1 MFMCRT
7 GIALVGL
14 GLAFATT
21 TYGRIQSQQYDIG
34 RVPTAEEIAAY
45 DISIA
50 PDGEGLPPGGGTAD
64 QGQGIYAVRCAE
76 CHGATGREGPND
88 ILVGGQGT
96 LASDQPLRTV
106 GSYWPYATT
115 LWDYINRA
123 MPFETP
129 GTLSADDV
137 YSTVAYILFLNGLVE
152 ESQRLDAETLPQV
165 QMPNRDGFVLDD
177 RPDVG
182 PTTVHPVVAPP
193 VSPPRNEQ

>member
-7 GIALVGL
+7 GIAVVGL
-14 GLAFATT
+14 GLALTSA
-21 TYGRIQSQQYDIG
+21 TYGHTQSQRYDIG
-34 RVPTAEEIAAY
+34 RTPTAEEIAAY
-45 DISIA
+45 DISVA
-50 PDGEGLPPGGGTAD
+50 PDGEGLPPGGGTAN
-64 QGQGIYAVRCAE
+64 QGQSIYAVRCAE

-152 ESQRLDAETLPQV
+152 ENQRLDLETLPQV
-165 QMPNRDGFVLDD
+165 RMPNRDGFVLDD

>member
-1 MFMCRT
+1 MF
-7 GIALVGL
+7 ISKPALAAVL
-14 GLAFATT
+14 GLSLMFAGSAHVHT
-21 TYGRIQSQQYDIG
+21 QSQQYDLG
-34 RVPTAEEIAAY
+34 RIATAEEIAAY

-50 PDGEGLPPGGGTAD
+50 PDGEGLPPGGGTAAE
-64 QGQGIYAVRCAE
+64 GQNIYAIRCAE

-96 LASDQPLRTV
+96 LASNNPLKTV

-129 GTLSADDV
+129 GTLSPNAV
-137 YSTVAYILFLNGLVE
+137 YSTVAYVLFLNELVE
-152 ESQRLDAETLPQV
+152 EGQRLDAVTLPQV
-165 QMPNRDGFVLDD
+165 RMPNQNGFVLDN

-182 PTTVHPVVAPP
+182 PTAAHPVVVTP
-193 VSPPRNEQ
+193 VPPPR

>member
-1 MFMCRT
+1 MASKVGRFTLTEAFTMFMCRT
-7 GIALVGL
+7 GIVLVGL

-21 TYGRIQSQQYDIG
+21 TYGRMQSQQYDIG

-45 DISIA
+45 DISVA
-50 PDGEGLPPGGGTAD
+50 PNGEGLPPGGGTAD
-64 QGQGIYAVRCAE
+64 QGQNIYVTRCAE

-123 MPFETP
+123 
-129 GTLSADDV
+129 LSL
-137 YSTVAYILFLNGLVE
+137 I
-152 ESQRLDAETLPQV
+152 
-165 QMPNRDGFVLDD
+165 
-177 RPDVG
+177 
-182 PTTVHPVVAPP
+182 HI
-193 VSPPRNEQ
+193 